1 MIKGSGTEY
10 AEDSRGGRPI
20 RGRYGL
26 QVLFPAHVD
35 GNDLLLPI
43 TEFTVA
49 DYDFTAVIGNLQKAR
64 RSWSRISR
72 IMGQEGIDAHTLGHL
87 YQSIVNEILL
97 FGLETGVMTPHIGRV
112 LGVFRHH
119 VE

>member
-1 MIKGSGTEY
+1 M
-10 AEDSRGGRPI
+10 GRD
-20 RGRYGL
+20 GL
-26 QVLFPAHVD
+26 QVLCPAHVD
-35 GNDLLLPI
+35 GNDLLLPMIEI
-43 TEFTVA
+43 TMA

-64 RSWSRISR
+64 RRWSRMLR

-87 YQSIVNEILL
+87 YQSIVNYILL